1 MFTGIIEELGTVE
14 AIEQQQDAIRL
25 TVRGPLATSDVNR
38 GDSIAVSG
46 TCLTAV
52 EIDKSAGV
60 FTADVMHETLRLTS
74 LKGIKVGDRVNL
86 ERAMTAATRF
96 GGHVVQ
102 GHVDGVGRI
111 LSVEPSD
118 NWTWVRIAIPAE
130 LMKYVVLKGSI
141 TLDGVSL
148 TVNEV
153 SDGNGSQGE
162 GGSQSESAA
171 TGGSASASNEPF
183 IGVSLIP
190 ETLALTT
197 FGVKKPGDLVNVE
210 ADVMA
215 KHIER
220 LLEARGI

>member
-1 MFTGIIEELGTVE
+1 MFTGIIEELGVVDS
-14 AIEQQQDAIRL
+14 IEQLPDAIRL
-25 TVRGPLATSDVNR
+25 KIRGPLVVSDVKR
-38 GDSIAVSG
+38 GDSIAVNG

-52 EIDKSAGV
+52 EFDAET
-60 FTADVMHETLRLTS
+60 FTADVMQETLRLTS
-74 LKGIKVGDRVNL
+74 LDAIKAGDPVNL

-102 GHVDGVGRI
+102 GHVDGVGQIISRQ
-111 LSVEPSD
+111 PSE
-118 NWTWVRIAIPAE
+118 NWEWVRVQVPTE

-141 TLDGVSL
+141 TIDGVSL

-153 SDGNGSQGE
+153 GDDWLGL
-162 GGSQSESAA
+162 
-171 TGGSASASNEPF
+171 
-183 IGVSLIP
+183 SLIP

-197 FGVKKPGDLVNVE
+197 LGSKKPGDKVNVE

-220 LLEARGI
+220 LLEARNI